1 MTYLWSIGTMVSGA
15 GIEEPSLFVEPGIFV
30 VRPNQTLYFAIVQ
43 TMPFARPSFG
53 NILKAIDS
61 VIAKDY
67 PARGEVMFN
76 HIEHYFGDQLGNC
89 KIAVWGLAFKA
100 LTNDGRESPAITL
113 AQRLIGAGASLEVH
127 DPQAMETA
135 KAVLGDK
142 QIEYCQHMYDP
153 LKDAD
158 ALVVCTEWQ
167 EFRTP
172 DFARMPS

>member
-1 MTYLWSIGTMVSGA
+1 MVSGA

-30 VRPNQTLYFAIVQ
+30 VRPNQTLYF
-43 TMPFARPSFG
+43 
-53 NILKAIDS
+53 
-61 VIAKDY
+61 
-67 PARGEVMFN
+67 
-76 HIEHYFGDQLGNC
+76 GDQLGNC
-89 KIAVWGLAFKA
+89 KIVVWGLAFKA
-100 LTNDGRESPAITL
+100 LTNDVRESPAITL